1 LSFSDVFSKSLSKHF
16 HVLVS
21 IFYISLTQILQDT
34 FFIIKEIMTFVYRK
48 IKNFDKKF
56 SDSFR
61 FFLAFYLIIL

>member
-1 LSFSDVFSKSLSKHF
+1 MSFSDVFSKSLSKHF

>member
-1 LSFSDVFSKSLSKHF
+1 MSLSKSLSKYF
-16 HVLVS
+16 RVLVS
-21 IFYISLTQILQDT
+21 IFYIYLTQILQDT

>member
-1 LSFSDVFSKSLSKHF
+1 MSLSKSPPSSF
-16 HVLVS
+16 AFFIS